1 MSQSEDTVEFI
12 MKRKRTDGKEGK
24 YHVLSFRELKSHFH
38 KKFEAIKKT
47 FSVET
52 KHLAKRLKKV

>member
-1 MSQSEDTVEFI
+1 

-24 YHVLSFRELKSHFH
+24 DHVLSFRELKPHFH

-52 KHLAKRLKKV
+52 KHLAKRLKKVQ